1 MSLPS
6 GPRAITT
13 STVAFSRPMIRSI
26 HSPLNTPGSPQSKP
40 SSARNRTVSSRS
52 STTRPTWTKLVTP
65 GRWLSIEVK
74 RLARDRRAA
83 ASCHHPVLEVGDAG
97 RLDGPDLLELHFRVP
112 EVVEEASTVAEHHRN
127 HVELKFVQ
135 QSRCQVLPSD
145 VSAAPKPDVFGAG
158 GVPCLFERGLDS
170 VGDEVERG
178 PSLHLNRSTR
188 VMGENEHGVVVGR
201 VVAPAARPLL
211 VAPGT
216 TADRA
221 EHVSAHHA
229 GPDVLARFLDY
240 PCALVHLAA
249 LLAVGLAPG
258 GQRDHPVVEP
268 LAAHAERVLLTL
280 GRAGDETVQRDR
292 DMTPKLAHRA
302 SSVGGR
308 CGRGDI
314 DT

>member
-1 MSLPS
+1 
-6 GPRAITT
+6 
-13 STVAFSRPMIRSI
+13 
-26 HSPLNTPGSPQSKP
+26 
-40 SSARNRTVSSRS
+40 
-52 STTRPTWTKLVTP
+52 
-65 GRWLSIEVK
+65 
-74 RLARDRRAA
+74 
-83 ASCHHPVLEVGDAG
+83 
-97 RLDGPDLLELHFRVP
+97 LELHLRVP
-112 EVVEEASTVAEHHRN
+112 EVVEEASTVAEQHWN
-127 HVELKFVQ
+127 NVELKFVE

-145 VSAAPKPDVFGAG
+145 VGAAPKHDVFAAG
-158 GVPCLFERGLDS
+158 SLPCLFERGLDS

-178 PSLHLNRSTR
+178 PSLHLHGITW

-201 VVAPAARPLL
+201 VVAPPARPLL

-229 GPDVLARFLDY
+229 RPDVLARFLDY

-258 GQRDHPVVEP
+258 GQRNHPIVEP
-268 LAAHAERVLLTL
+268 LAALAERVLLAL
-280 GRAGDETVQRDR
+280 VRAGDETVQRDR

-308 CGRGDI
+308 WGRGLSMPLTGPRRETNRGALQAPGRALDPW
-314 DT
+314 DRKRLPEQLHPHRGNVVGASP